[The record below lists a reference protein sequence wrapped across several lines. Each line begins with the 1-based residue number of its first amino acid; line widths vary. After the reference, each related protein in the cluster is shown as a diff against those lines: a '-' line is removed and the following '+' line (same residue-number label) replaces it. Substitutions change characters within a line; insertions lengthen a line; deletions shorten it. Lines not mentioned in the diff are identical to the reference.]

1 MPESLIARLAR
12 DVVITAQQAEAAVGL
27 LDGGATVPFIAR
39 YRKEATFGLDDV
51 QLRFLEERLTYLRE
65 LDQRRDAVLGSI
77 REQGKLTDE
86 LALAL
91 DRAVS
96 KQEIEDIY
104 APYKQKRR
112 TKAQIAREA
121 GLQPLADALCG
132 DPTLVP
138 LVEAAKFVNVGPG
151 VDGAPPTFTE
161 PQMCLDGARDILS
174 ETWAEDAALVG
185 RMREWLW
192 QNGLFESK
200 LAEGKEKDGDKFRDY
215 FDYAEAIGKVPS
227 HRALAVFRGW
237 LAEALTVKLTQPAPV
252 ESPLRSRGDV
262 GSADRGVAVVQSDG
276 SRASNPSAPSG
287 HLPYAAGEA
296 LQQRAVPAVSFTP
309 CEAMVANQVQWSHQG
324 RAADDWLKRVVSWTW
339 KVKLAPSL
347 ERDLFAKL
355 RESAEDVAIK
365 VFGDNVRD
373 LMLAAPAGN
382 KVVMGL
388 DPGIRTGVKVAVVD
402 STGKVVATSVV
413 YPHEPRK
420 DWEGSLHTLGK
431 LCETHGVQLIA
442 IGNGTASRE
451 TDQLAADLI
460 KRLSSSVRGEAV
472 VPPAVRGTST
482 SSVRTEILKAVV
494 SEAGASVYSAS
505 EYASQELPDMDVSL
519 RGAVSIARRLQDP
532 LAELVKID
540 PKSIGVGQYQHDVNQ
555 SLLAKK
561 LDAIVEDCVNSVGV
575 DVNLASAPLLSRVA
589 GLSASNARNIV
600 THRELNGAFADREA
614 IRKVSGIGPKTF
626 EQCAGFLRIR
636 EGSNPL
642 DASAVHPESYA
653 LVQKIIERAKKPL
666 AELIGNASVLKAVP
680 VNAFASEGVGEIT
693 VRDVLAELEKPG
705 RDPRP
710 EFKVAKFNDG
720 VNDIK
725 DLVEGMI
732 LEGTVTNVAAFGA
745 FVDVGAHQD
754 GLVHVSQLAN
764 KFVKDPKDVVKT
776 GQIVKVKV
784 VEVDVARKRIAL
796 TMRLDAAPV
805 VREERMGENRR
816 SGGGAG
822 DSRRGGS
829 GWQPP
834 REQAKPQGAMADAF
848 AGFAG
853 LKK

>member
-1 MPESLIARLAR
+1 MPESLIVRLAR
-12 DVVITAQQAEAAVGL
+12 DVAISQKQAEAAVEL

-39 YRKEATFGLDDV
+39 YRKEATDGLDDV
-51 QLRFLEERLTYLRE
+51 QLRFLHERLDYLRE
-65 LDQRRDAVLGSI
+65 LDDRRNTVLASI
-77 REQGKLTDE
+77 TEQGKLTDD
-86 LALAL
+86 LAVAL
-91 DRAVS
+91 DRAVT
-96 KQEIEDIY
+96 KQEIEDLY

-121 GLQPLADALCG
+121 GLQPLADALFA

-138 LVEAAKFVNVGPG
+138 LTEAAKFINGTSP
-151 VDGAPPTFTE
+151 VDGAVVAFADA
-161 PQMCLDGARDILS
+161 QACLDGARDILS
-174 ETWAEDAALVG
+174 EQWAEDAALVG

-200 LAEGKEKDGDKFRDY
+200 VAEGKEKDGDKFRDY
-215 FDYAEAIGKVPS
+215 FDYAEPIGKVPS

-237 LAEALTVKLTQPAPV
+237 LAEALTVKLVQPEPQATAAAQPA
-252 ESPLRSRGDV
+252 
-262 GSADRGVAVVQSDG
+262 AAGVRAVV
-276 SRASNPSAPSG
+276 P
-287 HLPYAAGEA
+287 
-296 LQQRAVPAVSFTP
+296 FTP
-309 CEAMVANQVQWSHQG
+309 CEGMVASQIQWSHQG

-355 RESAEDVAIK
+355 RESAEEVAIK

-402 STGKVVATSVV
+402 STGKVVAISTV

-420 DWEGSLHTLGK
+420 DWDGSLHTLRK

-460 KRLSSSVRGEAV
+460 KQLGGGVTKV
-472 VPPAVRGTST
+472 
-482 SSVRTEILKAVV
+482 IV

-505 EYASQELPDMDVSL
+505 EYASQELPDLDVSI

-561 LDAIVEDCVNSVGV
+561 LDAVVEDCVNSVGV

-589 GLSASNARNIV
+589 GLSASNARSIV
-600 THRELNGAFADREA
+600 AHREQHGAFVDREA

-626 EQCAGFLRIR
+626 EQCAGFLRIQ
-636 EGSNPL
+636 GGTNPL

-653 LVQKIIERAKKPL
+653 LVQKIIERAKKTL
-666 AELIGNASVLKAVP
+666 SELLGNATALKLVSP
-680 VNAFASEGVGEIT
+680 TAFAAEGVGEIT
-693 VRDVLAELEKPG
+693 VRDVLTELEKPG

-725 DLVEGMI
+725 DLAEGMI

-745 FVDVGAHQD
+745 FVNVGAHQD

-764 KFVKDPKDVVKT
+764 KFVKDPKDVVKA

-805 VREERMGENRR
+805 PAEQRQGGRRDADNRGDMNRR
-816 SGGGAG
+816 PAVQ
-822 DSRRGGS
+822 RPTQ
-829 GWQPP
+829 QP
-834 REQAKPQGAMADAF
+834 ESAMAAAF
-848 AGFAG
+848 AS
-853 LKK
+853 LKRN